1 VVHLRCKETEENRLS
16 QIPLVSVCV
25 PTYNYA
31 RFLRDCIESVQ
42 EQTMIDWELV
52 ICDDCSTDETA
63 EVVKEYSA
71 KDPRIRY
78 IRNDRRLGMN
88 GNIKAV
94 ADSGTGRYLK
104 MLCADD
110 WLAPRCLEV
119 LCKLM
124 EGYPRV
130 VLATSAEIH
139 CNEAG
144 TPLQVQFLLG
154 RPVLVLPGEVMLD
167 RMARGSGFGGNSSFL
182 IRTSAYRAV
191 GGYHDT
197 VQYAADYELAAR
209 LCRVGDYL
217 HTDEPLFYGRSQPE
231 SSSSQDPKKLLDVLD
246 WFDIPGKVFQP
257 RRLGNREWRR
267 YQMLTALLTAR
278 YLLNIVLEHMRGHHS
293 YARTLRKLL

>member
-1 VVHLRCKETEENRLS
+1 
-16 QIPLVSVCV
+16 
-25 PTYNYA
+25 
-31 RFLRDCIESVQ
+31 
-42 EQTMIDWELV
+42 
-52 ICDDCSTDETA
+52 
-63 EVVKEYSA
+63 
-71 KDPRIRY
+71 
-78 IRNDRRLGMN
+78 
-88 GNIKAV
+88 
-94 ADSGTGRYLK
+94 
-104 MLCADD
+104 
-110 WLAPRCLEV
+110 
-119 LCKLM
+119 M
-124 EGYPRV
+124 EAYPRV

-139 CNEAG
+139 CSEAG

-167 RMARGSGFGGNSSFL
+167 RMAWGSGFGGNSSFL

-191 GGYHDT
+191 GGYHNT
-197 VQYAADYELAAR
+197 VLYAADYELAAR

-278 YLLNIVLEHMRGHHS
+278 YLLNVALEHRRGHHA
-293 YARTLRKLL
+293 YARALRKLLAQYGNFLLGIPFLAVHAPLRLYSRIAGKNRPASVPPEPWMGPPSARQGITAAEEPTDLLQAYRRNP